1 MKAIVY
7 ESKAGH
13 TKKYA
18 EILGKKISLPVY
30 SLKESLTSLSS
41 GDEIIFMGWLMAGN
55 VNGYD
60 KASKQ
65 FKICAL
71 CPVGMAGKD
80 SSDKTTK
87 DISEKYNYDCDKIF
101 YLEGGFDINK
111 LSGIYK
117 FMMKAM
123 IKMLEKK
130 SDKTAEEAEMTDK
143 MKNNQDCV
151 NEDNIIKIIDWYKKL

>member
-18 EILGKKISLPVY
+18 EILGKKINLPVY
-30 SLKESLTSLSS
+30 SLKESLKSLSS
-41 GDEIIFMGWLMAGN
+41 GDEIIYMGWLMAGN

-60 KASKQ
+60 KAAKQ

-71 CPVGMAGKD
+71 CPVGMAGKE
-80 SSDKTTK
+80 SSKQIIMNISTK
-87 DISEKYNYDCDKIF
+87 CNYAKEKIF

-117 FMMKAM
+117 FMMNIM
-123 IKMLEKK
+123 IKMLDKK
-130 SDKTAEEAEMTDK
+130 SDKTVEEAEMTEK

-151 NEDNIIKIIDWYKKL
+151 SEENLIRIIAWYQKI

>member
-7 ESKAGH
+7 ESKTGH

-18 EILGKKISLPVY
+18 EMLGEKINLPVY
-30 SLKESLTSLSS
+30 SLKESMKSLSS
-41 GDEIIFMGWLMAGN
+41 GDEIIFMGWIMAGN

-60 KASKQ
+60 KAVKQ

-71 CPVGMAGKD
+71 CPVGMAGKE
-80 SSDKTTK
+80 SSKKVTN
-87 DISEKYNYDCDKIF
+87 DISTKYSYAHEKIF

-117 FMMKAM
+117 FMMNAM
-123 IKMLEKK
+123 IKMLDKK
-130 SDKTAEEAEMTDK
+130 SDKTNEETEMLTK
-143 MKNNQDCV
+143 MKNNQDCA
-151 NEDNIIKIIDWYKKL
+151 NEENLITIIDWYKKL

>member
-18 EILGKKISLPVY
+18 EILGEKINLPVY
-30 SLKESLTSLSS
+30 SLKESMTSLSS
-41 GDEIIFMGWLMAGN
+41 GDEIIFMGWIMAGN

-60 KASKQ
+60 KAAKR

-71 CPVGMAGKD
+71 CPVGMAGKE
-80 SSDKTTK
+80 SSDKTEK
-87 DISEKYNYDCDKIF
+87 DISAKYSYAPEKIF

-111 LSGIYK
+111 HSGIYK
-117 FMMKAM
+117 FMMKSM
-123 IKMLEKK
+123 IKMLDKK
-130 SDKTAEEAEMTDK
+130 SDKTSEEAEMTAK

-151 NEDNIIKIIDWYKKL
+151 NEDNLIKTIDWYEKL

>member
-7 ESKAGH
+7 ESKTGH

-18 EILGKKISLPVY
+18 EMLGEKINLPVY
-30 SLKESLTSLSS
+30 SLKESMQSLSS
-41 GDEIIFMGWLMAGN
+41 GDEIIFMGWIMAGN

-60 KASKQ
+60 KAVKQ

-71 CPVGMAGKD
+71 CPVGMAGKE
-80 SSDKTTK
+80 SSKKVTN
-87 DISEKYNYDCDKIF
+87 DISAKYSYALVNIF

-117 FMMKAM
+117 FMMNAM
-123 IKMLEKK
+123 IKMLDKK
-130 SDKTAEEAEMTDK
+130 SDKTDEETEMLTR
-143 MKNNQDCV
+143 MKNNQDCA
-151 NEDNIIKIIDWYKKL
+151 NEENLITIIDWYKKL